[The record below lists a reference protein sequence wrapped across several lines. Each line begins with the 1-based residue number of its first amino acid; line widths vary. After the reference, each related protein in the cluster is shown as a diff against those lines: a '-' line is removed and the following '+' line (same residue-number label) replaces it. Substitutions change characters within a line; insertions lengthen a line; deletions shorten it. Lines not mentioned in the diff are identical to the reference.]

1 MIEYTKCSLSEMID
15 LNYDNTRV
23 LIDLDAVS
31 HNIDAVRQKAG
42 VPVMAVI
49 KADAY
54 GHGAVPI
61 AHLLRDK
68 CAFFG
73 VSSML
78 EALELRRAGIDNPIL
93 ILGHTPP
100 AAFPEAVRLG
110 IRPAIFRYDDALALS
125 RAAVEAGVTAPFHF
139 ALDTG
144 MSRIGFQASEE
155 SADTCVKIAAL
166 PGLRA
171 EGLFSHFA
179 TADSA
184 DLTRSRRQA
193 ALFDAFDAMLRVRGV
208 EIPIRHL
215 DNSAGLMNFP
225 CRYEMVRSG
234 IVTYGMYPSDE
245 VSPTLLPLEPALQW
259 VSRITHL
266 KLLPAGREISYGG
279 TFVTSRP
286 TLVATIPVGY
296 ADGYRRS
303 LSGKFHVLIRGA
315 KAPILG
321 RVCMDQLMV
330 DVTHIPGAALDDPVV
345 LVGRSGE
352 ARITVEDIAAAADS
366 FNYEFVCGISR
377 RVPRVYTA
385 AGKPVHSVHYLLDD
399 QWQTN

>member
-399 QWQTN
+399 QWQTH

>member
-1 MIEYTKCSLSEMID
+1 MKYSLSEMIT

-23 LIDLDAVS
+23 LIDLDAIS
-31 HNIDAVRQKAG
+31 HNIDAVRRKAG
-42 VPVMAVI
+42 VSVMAVI

-78 EALELRRAGIDNPIL
+78 EALELRRAGIDTPIL

-100 AAFPEAVRLG
+100 SAFPEAVRQG
-110 IRPAIFRYDDALALS
+110 IRPAIFRYEDALALS
-125 RAAVEAGVTAPFHF
+125 RAAVDAGVTAPFHI

-144 MSRIGFQASEE
+144 MSRIGFQATEE
-155 SADTCVKIAAL
+155 AADICKEIAAL
-166 PGLRA
+166 PGLQA

-179 TADSA
+179 TADCA
-184 DLTRSRRQA
+184 DLTRSHRQA
-193 ALFDAFDAMLRVRGV
+193 SLFDNFDAMLRDRGV
-208 EIPIRHL
+208 AIPIRHL

-234 IVTYGMYPSDE
+234 IVTYGLYPSDE
-245 VSPTLLPLEPALQW
+245 VSQSLLPLEPALQW
-259 VSRITHL
+259 ISRVSHL
-266 KLLPAGREISYGG
+266 KLLEAGREISYGG

-286 TLVATIPVGY
+286 TLVATVPVGY

-303 LSGKFHVLIRGA
+303 LSGKFHVLIRGE

-330 DVTHIPGAALDDPVV
+330 DVTHIPGVAQGDIVV
-345 LVGRSGE
+345 LVGQSGQR
-352 ARITVEDIAAAADS
+352 RIRVEDIAAAADS

-377 RVPRVYTA
+377 RVPRVYTMN
-385 AGKPVHSVHYLLDD
+385 GKTVHTVHYLLDD
-399 QWQTN
+399 STPRNG